1 MRAAVGLLLLGFG
14 SAFAAQ
20 AQAPSPADS
29 AGPPAAAAGPRA
41 AWLSDRLPLRPG
53 DVITVVVDEQTAARE
68 RVSQVATGQ
77 RSQRAN
83 LNAGVPSDAAIG
95 PDKGFATGMDQNSR
109 DVGEAG
115 RQGDLTAVLSVR
127 VTAIEPNGVARVRG
141 TRQVTVDGRQQN
153 ITLDGVVRPED
164 ISSSNTVLSGNIA
177 EAVITYRGKKI
188 GPRTGILG
196 KILSILWP

>member
-1 MRAAVGLLLLGFG
+1 MRPAAWLAWFALGVPHAAG
-14 SAFAAQ
+14 AQ
-20 AQAPSPADS
+20 ATAPDS
-29 AGPPAAAAGPRA
+29 SAPRALAAAHRA

-53 DVITVVVDEQTAARE
+53 DVLTVLVDEQTAARE

-83 LNAGVPSDAAIG
+83 LNAGVPSNSRIG
-95 PDKGFATGMDQNSR
+95 PDKGFATGMDNTSR
-109 DVGEAG
+109 DIGEAG

-127 VTAIEPNGVARVRG
+127 VTAIEPNGVARVHG
-141 TRQVTVDGRQQN
+141 TRRVTVDGRLQE

-164 ISSSNTVLSGNIA
+164 VSPSNTVLSGNIA

-196 KILSILWP
+196 KILSLLWP